1 MSKTNEIIP
10 AILRFPNDRVIIVD
24 PEEEYA
30 DIGRAFGAQLID
42 IYPGTKTHFNLM
54 DIPNLDK
61 LRKEDK
67 DFVGQKSSL
76 IMGLFENILQEVTDD
91 DVSLIDRV

>member
-1 MSKTNEIIP
+1 
-10 AILRFPNDRVIIVD
+10 
-24 PEEEYA
+24 
-30 DIGRAFGAQLID
+30 AQVID

-54 DIPNLDK
+54 DIPDQDK
-61 LRKEDK
+61 LRDEDK

-91 DVSLIDRV
+91 DISLIDRVTRLCYEQITDRTPTLKDWHDILLEQP